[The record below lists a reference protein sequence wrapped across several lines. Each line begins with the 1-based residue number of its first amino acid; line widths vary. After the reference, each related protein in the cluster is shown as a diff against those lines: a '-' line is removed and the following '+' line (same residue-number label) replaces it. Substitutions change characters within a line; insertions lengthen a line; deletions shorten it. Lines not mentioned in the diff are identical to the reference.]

1 MKRLP
6 AHTLLIAGD
15 GPERA
20 ALEAQAAAQGIAGRV
35 KFLGSVAHHELK
47 HIYSAAD
54 ALVLASSR
62 EGWPNVLLE
71 AMACGTPVVA
81 SNVWGAPELV
91 CAPEAGV
98 LMPARTADGVVAGVE
113 ALFAA
118 LPSRDAT
125 RRFAE
130 RYSWDET
137 TEGQLTLFGEVLA
150 MHSAPPLP
158 NASSR
163 HARVL

>member
-1 MKRLP
+1 LP
-6 AHTLLIAGD
+6 DVTLLIAGD
-15 GPERA
+15 GPERG
-20 ALEAQAAAQGIAGRV
+20 ALEALAAAQGVGARV
-35 KFLGSVAHHELK
+35 RFLGAVAHDALAR
-47 HIYSAAD
+47 IYSAVD

-91 CAPEAGV
+91 CDPAAGV
-98 LMPARTADGVVAGVE
+98 LMPALSADGVVAGIRT
-113 ALFAA
+113 LFAA
-118 LPSRDAT
+118 LPTRDAT

-137 TEGQLTLFGEVLA
+137 TAGQIQLFTEVLA
-150 MHSAPPLP
+150 RHGAAAATPSAQL
-158 NASSR
+158 
-163 HARVL
+163 HARAL